1 MNNNTEVWKDIQGY
15 EGLYQVS
22 NLGRVKSLTKNVIM
36 KQHLGRN
43 GYFQLNL
50 FKDHKHHPCDVHKL
64 VAKAFIPNPKHLSCI
79 NHLDET
85 KTNNNVNNLE
95 WCSKSY
101 NNSYNNRAIKIGIK
115 QRNGNTAK
123 KVAQYT
129 LDGKF
134 IKEWPST
141 MECQRHGFI
150 STSVCACCNGR
161 RKTHKG
167 YIWKYVE

>member
-1 MNNNTEVWKDIQGY
+1 
-15 EGLYQVS
+15 
-22 NLGRVKSLTKNVIM
+22 M

-43 GYFQLNL
+43 GYYQLNL

-64 VAKAFIPNPKHLSCI
+64 VAKSFIPNPKNLSCI

-101 NNSYNNRAIKIGIK
+101 NNSYNERAIKIGIK
-115 QRNGNTAK
+115 QR
-123 KVAQYT
+123 
-129 LDGKF
+129 
-134 IKEWPST
+134 
-141 MECQRHGFI
+141 HGFI
-150 STSVCACCNGR
+150 STAVCACCNGR

>member
-1 MNNNTEVWKDIQGY
+1 MNNNIEVWKDIQGY

-43 GYFQLNL
+43 G
-50 FKDHKHHPCDVHKL
+50 
-64 VAKAFIPNPKHLSCI
+64 
-79 NHLDET
+79 
-85 KTNNNVNNLE
+85 
-95 WCSKSY
+95 
-101 NNSYNNRAIKIGIK
+101 
-115 QRNGNTAK
+115 NTAR

-150 STSVCACCNGR
+150 STAVCACCNGR